1 MGVLGK
7 ISESYSTTGTDL
19 GGGGG
24 EGEMW
29 E

>member
-1 MGVLGK
+1 MYCVVHG
-7 ISESYSTTGTDL
+7 

-29 E
+29 FIVTCSARDYNS